1 MKRKFIIGLIALL
14 LSSNISSMA
23 STVKAESPIEGVRLI
38 YALEEKKEIEF
49 EVVEDAIPEKFR
61 DAIEACKYNKGY
73 LQYEDKE
80 TKNRYI
86 AILAGERPNPAYGIK
101 VTRVEKHNDKLI
113 INVKDVLPS
122 PDMMVIQVIAYPYT
136 VIKVKDN
143 ADFVVVDEEGKTY
156 EDSRLRRLPEIKT
169 ESITNWKNSALNK
182 FASKITSYK

>member
-1 MKRKFIIGLIALL
+1 MKKKLIIGLIAVL
-14 LSSNISSMA
+14 LSSNIGSMA
-23 STVKAESPIEGVRLI
+23 SPVKAESPIEGVRLI
-38 YALEEKKEIEF
+38 YELDEKKEIEF
-49 EVVEDAIPEKFR
+49 EVIQEGIPEKFK

-80 TKNRYI
+80 TNDRYI
-86 AILAGERPNPAYGIK
+86 AILAGEKPNPAHGIM
-101 VTRVEKHNDKLI
+101 VTGVEKQNDKLI

-136 VIKVKDN
+136 VIKIKDD

-156 EDSRLRRLPEIKT
+156 VDSRLRRLPEV
-169 ESITNWKNSALNK
+169 ESNSNWKNSALNK